1 MKTLNLHTSACLVC
15 RYYQP
20 TGRRGGMCRLLSAPV
35 RGSWKACSL
44 ALPPFAPSWEGI
56 ERMWQND
63 QQKLKE
69 AFPVSSSLSC
79 SGVEPSVAKKSSTT
93 EKSAADIVLV

>member
-44 ALPPFAPSWEGI
+44 GLPPFAPSWEGI

-63 QQKLKE
+63 QQTLKE
-69 AFPVSSSLSC
+69 TLPVSSSLGC

>member
-44 ALPPFAPSWEGI
+44 GLPPFAPSWEGI
-56 ERMWQND
+56 ERIWQND
-63 QQKLKE
+63 QPILKE
-69 AFPVSSSLSC
+69 TLTVSSTFDGSES
-79 SGVEPSVAKKSSTT
+79 EHSVAKMVSNT